1 VAFVLDGMAMNF
13 VVDGMTLN
21 VLVLLKIYFSKFSM
35 AMTFV
40 ADGMFYV
47 IL

>member
-1 VAFVLDGMAMNF
+1 MAFVVDGMAMNF

-21 VLVLLKIYFSKFSM
+21 VFVLLKIYFSKFSI

-40 ADGMFYV
+40 ADGMFCV